1 MRTFSRRARTRLED
15 GPIGL
20 LEFIGECPIIGFGG
34 TLPNT
39 TAALIDRLDALLAE
53 PDASPAAETTLTDGC
68 ARALAL
74 EAERRR
80 ILRRIAGIDSDL
92 EQLRARIAELRLR
105 LGSELV

>member
-1 MRTFSRRARTRLED
+1 
-15 GPIGL
+15 
-20 LEFIGECPIIGFGG
+20 
-34 TLPNT
+34 LPHT

-53 PDASPAAETTLTDGC
+53 PEASSSAEMTLTDAC

-80 ILRRIAGIDSDL
+80 IIRRIPGIDSEL

-105 LGSELV
+105 FGDLA